1 MVISAFTCHAILFDL
16 DGVLVD
22 STASVSRVWGRW
34 ARERNL
40 EPQTVID
47 TAHGRRS
54 IETLRLVA
62 PQIDAAAENIRVEAM
77 EIADQEGVI
86 ALPGAADLLRRLPPE
101 RFAIVT
107 SATRALAS
115 ARLKHAGITVPA
127 NVVAADDV
135 VNGKPHAEP
144 YLKGAAL
151 LRIAPANCIVFEDT
165 PSGIAAARAAGMRAI
180 GLRTTYSAD
189 KLTEAVGVVGSL
201 AEVGVTGEGELLRIN
216 LDEKR

>member
-1 MVISAFTCHAILFDL
+1 VISTFTCHAILFDL

-22 STASVSRVWGRW
+22 STDGVSRVWGRW
-34 ARERNL
+34 AREHNL
-40 EPQTVID
+40 EPQRVID

-54 IETLRLVA
+54 IETLRLVE
-62 PQIDAAAENIRVEAM
+62 PRIDAAAENIRVEAM
-77 EIADQEGVI
+77 EIADTEGVI
-86 ALPGAADLLRRLPPE
+86 ALPGAANMLRSLPPE

-115 ARLKHAGITVPA
+115 ARLKHAGIEVPA

-144 YLKGAAL
+144 YLKGAEL
-151 LRIAPANCIVFEDT
+151 LRIAPADCIVFEDT

-189 KLTEAVGVVGSL
+189 KLTEAVAVVSSL
-201 AEVGVTGEGELLRIN
+201 AEVRVAVEGELLRID
-216 LDEKR
+216 L

>member
-1 MVISAFTCHAILFDL
+1 MISTFTCHAILFDL

-22 STASVSRVWGRW
+22 STAGVSRVWGRW
-34 ARERNL
+34 AREHNL
-40 EPQTVID
+40 EPQHVID

-62 PQIDAAAENIRVEAM
+62 PRIDAAAENIRVEAM
-77 EIADQEGVI
+77 EIADTEGVI
-86 ALPGAADLLRRLPPE
+86 ALPGAAKMLRGLPPE

-115 ARLKHAGITVPA
+115 ARLKHAGIEVPA

-144 YLKGAAL
+144 YLKGAEL
-151 LRIAPANCIVFEDT
+151 LRIAPADCIVFEDT
-165 PSGIAAARAAGMRAI
+165 PSGIAVARAAGMRAI

-189 KLTEAVGVVGSL
+189 KLTEAVAVVGSL
-201 AEVGVTGEGELLRIN
+201 AEVRVAVEGELLRID
-216 LDEKR
+216 L

>member
-1 MVISAFTCHAILFDL
+1 MILTLACHAILFDL

-34 ARERNL
+34 AREHNL
-40 EPQTVID
+40 EPETVIH

-77 EIADQEGVI
+77 EIADTEGVI
-86 ALPGAADLLRRLPPE
+86 ALPGAADTLRSLPPE

-115 ARLKHAGITVPA
+115 ARLKHAGIAQPA
-127 NVVAADDV
+127 NMVAADDV

-151 LRIAPANCIVFEDT
+151 LGVAPADCMVFEDT

-180 GLRTTYSAD
+180 GLRTTYPAD
-189 KLTEAVGVVGSL
+189 KLSAAVAVVGSL
-201 AEVGVTGEGELLRIN
+201 AEVGITVDGELLRID
-216 LDEKR
+216 LEEKR